1 MEHIKGCIWGDRDQK
16 VASVSVY
23 CLEGLRLCTNT
34 FHLTAWSGALQRTRH
49 THAARIHTS
58 LPSTGAHTP
67 KPFLC
72 THADS
77 FTQCCVVGLPRFFFP
92 QCLCLQG
99 LLDAVPQSIKPCLSP
114 SGMGSVINFFLF
126 FFCCW
131 ENTERWHR
139 CNTVDWQINEV
150 AIGVGS
156 SKGRQEVDCTHSDSS
171 GMCLMGS
178 PNAVD
183 QQLLM
188 TCHLQ
193 AVWGA
198 LPPRFMAHVVVPAGT
213 TLGKAPRHS
222 LLF

>member
-114 SGMGSVINFFLF
+114 SGMGSVINFFSFLF
-126 FFCCW
+126 LLLRKYRAVTPLQHRWLTDKWSCYWGW
-131 ENTERWHR
+131 EFKGQAGSGLHPQ
-139 CNTVDWQINEV
+139 WQF
-150 AIGVGS
+150 
-156 SKGRQEVDCTHSDSS
+156 R
-171 GMCLMGS
+171 
-178 PNAVD
+178 
-183 QQLLM
+183 
-188 TCHLQ
+188 
-193 AVWGA
+193 
-198 LPPRFMAHVVVPAGT
+198 HVFDGLA
-213 TLGKAPRHS
+213 
-222 LLF
+222 